1 MQGMILMK
9 EEYDF
14 SKGERS
20 KFFHPDAKLCLPV
33 YLEPD
38 IADFMRKL
46 AGEKDADIEKLVN
59 DWLRKNIGLIES
71 IRQ

>member
-1 MQGMILMK
+1 MK

-14 SKGERS
+14 SEGERG
-20 KFFHPDAKLCLPV
+20 KFFHPDAELCLPV

-46 AGEKDADIEKLVN
+46 AGQKDTDIEKLVN
-59 DWLRKNIGLIES
+59 DWLRRNISLIETL
-71 IRQ
+71 RQ

>member
-1 MQGMILMK
+1 MK
-9 EEYDF
+9 KEYDF

-20 KFFHPDAKLCLPV
+20 KFYDPNAELCLPI

-46 AGEKDADIEKLVN
+46 AGQKDADIEKLVN
-59 DWLRKNIGLIES
+59 EWLRKNIDLIETV
-71 IRQ
+71 Q